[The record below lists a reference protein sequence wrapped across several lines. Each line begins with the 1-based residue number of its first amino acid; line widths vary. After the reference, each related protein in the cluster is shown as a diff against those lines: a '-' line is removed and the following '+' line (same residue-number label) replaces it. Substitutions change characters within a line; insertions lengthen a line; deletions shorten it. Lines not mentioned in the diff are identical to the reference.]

1 MLPYLRLGPLLLQ
14 TPGLAILL
22 GLWLATTA
30 AEKEAKR
37 IQLNP
42 SHVYN
47 LLMVGL
53 LSGIVGARL
62 AYASQYLS
70 IYLENPLSLFA
81 LNLNTLAPFE
91 GFLIG
96 LAAGGIYLAR
106 KKLPLRPV
114 LDTLTP
120 GMAVFFAALG
130 VSHILSGQA
139 YGVESQVPWS
149 IFLWGDYRHPTQ
161 FYETIAALLI
171 LVVIWLR
178 PLGYPGAGLNF
189 SLFVS
194 LTALARIFIEAFRA
208 DSSILGDFRTAQVAS
223 LVILALSLLLL
234 HRWLRSPNAYTPLS
248 TDKEEDEPAGEPDSP
263 DSEPSS
269 QAHVER
275 NP

>member
-14 TPGLAILL
+14 TPGLAILV
-22 GLWLATTA
+22 GLWLGMTA

-37 IQLNP
+37 THLNP
-42 SHVYN
+42 AHIYN
-47 LLMVGL
+47 FLLVGL

-96 LAAGGIYLAR
+96 LAAAGLYLAR
-106 KKLPLRPV
+106 RKLPLRPV

-120 GMAVFFAALG
+120 GLAIFFVALG

-139 YGVESQVPWS
+139 YGMETQVPWS
-149 IFLWGDYRHPTQ
+149 IFLWGEYRHPTQ
-161 FYETIAALLI
+161 FYETLAALLI

-178 PLGYPGAGLNF
+178 PLRSPGAGLNF
-189 SLFVS
+189 LLFVS
-194 LTALARIFIEAFRA
+194 LTALARIFTEAFRA
-208 DSSILGDFRTAQVAS
+208 DSSIIGDFRSAQVAG

-234 HRWLRSPNAYTPLS
+234 HRWMKSPTPYVPES
-248 TDKEEDEPAGEPDSP
+248 VVTEEDPPPGETDSP
-263 DSEPSS
+263 DRGPSLQDS
-269 QAHVER
+269 VER
-275 NP
+275 NL